1 MDPANS
7 PVSRDARGNPES
19 AWKERDLC
27 HQYFVRKIIVPLAGQ
42 SDIFF
47 SPKKSPKILLEFFSN
62 EGEVSMV
69 T

>member
-1 MDPANS
+1 MRKWTQPTPLSPGMPA
-7 PVSRDARGNPES
+7 GTLES

-47 SPKKSPKILLEFFSN
+47 SPKKSPKILLEFF
-62 EGEVSMV
+62 
-69 T
+69 